1 MDIILKK
8 YAILMI
14 THSSA
19 HTCLNYLFLYLL
31 LLIVVIV
38 LEIVVYKFFEL

>member
-31 LLIVVIV
+31 LLIVIV